1 MSLLGNDNVVK
12 NIQCNYDHYSYN
24 HTHIKQ
30 NVTVVS
36 AIAQF
41 MLVEEELCVTKRKKL
56 KSFINKLLFVNNL
69 LMSSQNIYKTK
80 RNKLFCRVTRSKR
93 LHL

>member
-1 MSLLGNDNVVK
+1 MSLLGNDNV
-12 NIQCNYDHYSYN
+12 IMIITAIT
-24 HTHIKQ
+24 THIKQ
-30 NVTVVS
+30 NVTAVS

-41 MLVEEELCVTKRKKL
+41 ILVEEELCVTKRNKL